1 MSTFLWV
8 LLAVFYLSL
17 FVALGLAT
25 LRRGHWVMFIIG
37 IFLPVFWIIGAF
49 IPPTESARAAD
60 RGL

>member
-8 LLAVFYLSL
+8 LLAVIYLSL

-25 LRRGHWVMFIIG
+25 LRRGHWIMFVIG

-49 IPPTESARAAD
+49 IPPTERAEMAE
-60 RGL
+60 RGV